1 MKASLMRPIPPGSTR
16 SVSTGS
22 SATYTNAALP
32 VEITEERIRLS
43 DDSNDYVTHTHA
55 FLRRVYV
62 VYKYIYI
69 YIYGHIMYAL
79 YDIYIYI
86 CMRNY
91 VSI

>member
-62 VYKYIYI
+62 VYIYI
-69 YIYGHIMYAL
+69 YIMYL
-79 YDIYIYI
+79 NIHVNIQ
-86 CMRNY
+86 CQSNF
-91 VSI
+91 VSTVQKR

>member
-55 FLRRVYV
+55 FLCRVYV
-62 VYKYIYI
+62 YIYI
-69 YIYGHIMYAL
+69 MYLNIHIN
-79 YDIYIYI
+79 IQ
-86 CMRNY
+86 CQSNF
-91 VSI
+91 VSTVQKS

>member
-43 DDSNDYVTHTHA
+43 DDSNDYVTYTHA
-55 FLRRVYV
+55 FLLRVCVCIYIHYV
-62 VYKYIYI
+62 SKYTYKYT
-69 YIYGHIMYAL
+69 
-79 YDIYIYI
+79 
-86 CMRNY
+86 
-91 VSI
+91 VSA

>member
-62 VYKYIYI
+62 VYIYIYI
-69 YIYGHIMYAL
+69 YICRRCR
-79 YDIYIYI
+79 DIEPFFWKISQYLG
-86 CMRNY
+86 
-91 VSI
+91 SG

>member
-43 DDSNDYVTHTHA
+43 DDSNDYVTHTHV

-62 VYKYIYI
+62 CVCVCIYI
-69 YIYGHIMYAL
+69 H
-79 YDIYIYI
+79 
-86 CMRNY
+86 Y
-91 VSI
+91 VFKYTCKCTMSV

>member
-62 VYKYIYI
+62 VYIYIYI
-69 YIYGHIMYAL
+69 YIHIMYL
-79 YDIYIYI
+79 NIHYKYT
-86 CMRNY
+86 MS
-91 VSI
+91 V

>member
-43 DDSNDYVTHTHA
+43 DDSNDYVTHTHD
-55 FLRRVYV
+55 FLYRVYV
-62 VYKYIYI
+62 VYIYI
-69 YIYGHIMYAL
+69 HIMYL
-79 YDIYIYI
+79 NIHVNIQ
-86 CMRNY
+86 CQSNF
-91 VSI
+91 VTTVQKH